1 MSTRSL
7 TLDEAMPALVTQIRR
22 HLIGQEAAISAFAAE
37 ICRHIALSPLQRRPG
52 IFLVAGPN
60 VDDDHL
66 GLPLGLAA
74 TFSKTGGRYELGS
87 GQGEDLAHIFAPRSS
102 KAEVC
107 PLLQSVRENPAA
119 LFVLQDIDKAQPG
132 LLKTL
137 MTAWSQGFI
146 DDEGGEKIPLA
157 EAIFVLTTEVAQ
169 EEIGQIARSEPDP
182 DRLHVACLK
191 LLVDAGF
198 PGFAPQEHRYRVC
211 PEGSHS
217 GRGRSGALPQLCR
230 AECAA
235 HGLVLEEGGIDGRI
249 LAHSVD
255 SSIEPDIKNTWL
267 PRDKLDARL
276 AQAKTAGTHT
286 VRLVLGEGIINVVPV
301 GEPSA
306 QEATSP
312 SADALPAASPDE
324 EAKGE

>member
-1 MSTRSL
+1 MSTRSP
-7 TLDEAMPALVTQIRR
+7 THDEAMPALVTQIRR
-22 HLIGQEAAISAFAAE
+22 HLIGQDAAITAFAAE

-102 KAEVC
+102 KAEVYS
-107 PLLQSVRENPAA
+107 LLQSVRENPAA
-119 LFVLQDIDKAQPG
+119 LFVLQDIDKAQPD

-191 LLVDAGF
+191 LLVDVGF
-198 PGFAPQEHRYRVC
+198 PASLLKSIDTTFALKALTPGEAVLEHYR
-211 PEGSHS
+211 SF
-217 GRGRSGALPQLCR
+217 ADQI
-230 AECAA
+230 AA

-286 VRLVLGEGIINVVPV
+286 VRLVLGEGTINVVSV
-301 GEPSA
+301 GEPSV

-312 SADALPAASPDE
+312 SAYALPAASPDE

>member
-7 TLDEAMPALVTQIRR
+7 THDEAMPALVTQIRR
-22 HLIGQEAAISAFAAE
+22 HLIGQDAAITAFAAE

-102 KAEVC
+102 KAEVYS
-107 PLLQSVRENPAA
+107 LLQSVRENPAA
-119 LFVLQDIDKAQPG
+119 LFVLQDIDKAQPD

-182 DRLHVACLK
+182 DRLHVQCLK
-191 LLVDAGF
+191 TLLDAGLPASLLKSIDTVVALKSMT
-198 PGFAPQEHRYRVC
+198 PGEAVLEHYRSFAEQIV
-211 PEGSHS
+211 S
-217 GRGRSGALPQLCR
+217 
-230 AECAA
+230 
-235 HGLVLEEGGIDGRI
+235 HGLVLEDGGIDGRV
-249 LAHSVD
+249 LAHSID
-255 SSIEPDIKNTWL
+255 SSIEPDIKDTWL
-267 PRDKLDARL
+267 PRDELDARL
-276 AQAKTAGTHT
+276 AQAKAAGIHT
-286 VRLVLGEGIINVVPV
+286 VRLVLGEGIINVVTV
-301 GEPSA
+301 GEPLA
-306 QEATSP
+306 QDATNP
-312 SADALPAASPDE
+312 PADAQPASSPD
-324 EAKGE
+324 GETAGE